1 VLDLLERKN
10 CDFITSE
17 MSLSAAMDLSRF
29 IHFAELYM
37 TFTNQLKDGSVLTQA
52 KMLNDNISLLF
63 HRNCLFFLSKPL

>member
-1 VLDLLERKN
+1 
-10 CDFITSE
+10 
-17 MSLSAAMDLSRF
+17 MDLSRF